1 MPWVKKL
8 KIKKKIQ
15 FFLEALTARPWLVGI
30 YLIFFPVII
39 LSAIKHFILEKK
51 LKGNLAF
58 ISKIFDLKIIFG
70 GIDCRIVIG

>member
-1 MPWVKKL
+1 
-8 KIKKKIQ
+8 
-15 FFLEALTARPWLVGI
+15 LVGI